1 MRALLLSTMAAATLL
16 PFSAAKADQ
25 EDPILTLPDGQ
36 VILNINATVSEEVE
50 QDLLVATLQYSAEN
64 TDATKLQNE
73 INEAMQK
80 ALARAKK
87 EDKEI
92 VKINTGSYNVYER
105 TDSRTKE
112 KKWYGQQTITFKSKD
127 SEKVLKLTGDLQS
140 MGLKMTGLNYT
151 LDPKTAVKIQDDL
164 MEVAIKELTT
174 RANRVA
180 KALGKSSAEIR
191 ELNTQSNSYAKQP
204 RSYARGA
211 EMQMMSADS
220 MAAPVAEAGED
231 TISMTVSGRAII
243 KP

>member
-1 MRALLLSTMAAATLL
+1 MRSLLLSTMAIATFL
-16 PFSAAKADQ
+16 PCSIAKADQ
-25 EDPILTLPDGQ
+25 QDPILTLPDGQ
-36 VILNINATVSEEVE
+36 VILNISATVREEVE
-50 QDLLVATLQYSAEN
+50 QDFLVATLQYSADN
-64 TDATKLQNE
+64 TDASKLQNE
-73 INEAMQK
+73 INESMQK

-105 TDSRTKE
+105 TDQRTKE
-112 KKWYGQQTITFKSKD
+112 RKWYGQQTLTFKSKD
-127 SEKVLKLTGDLQS
+127 AEKILTLAGDLQE

-164 MEVAIKELTT
+164 MEDAIRELTT

-191 ELNTQSNSYAKQP
+191 ELNTQSQSYYPQNRNFAQSEMMMDASSAK
-204 RSYARGA
+204 
-211 EMQMMSADS
+211 

-231 TISMTVSGRAII
+231 TIGMTVIGRAII